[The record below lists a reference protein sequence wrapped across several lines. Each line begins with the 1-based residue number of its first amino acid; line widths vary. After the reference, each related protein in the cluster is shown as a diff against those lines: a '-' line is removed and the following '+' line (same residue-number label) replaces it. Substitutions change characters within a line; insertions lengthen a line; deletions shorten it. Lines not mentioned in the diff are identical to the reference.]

1 MAEPSGFARLE
12 AIVHPLVRA
21 AEKAFLDTEAGGGAD
36 MAVLEIPLLFETGGD
51 ALVDVTVVVSAPPES
66 QRERVL
72 ARPGMTI
79 AKFEEILSLQLSDE
93 EKRQLADF
101 VVDTSG
107 AITDTGKQI
116 DSLVERLRGRAG
128 EAYHRCWAGA

>member
-1 MAEPSGFARLE
+1 
-12 AIVHPLVRA
+12 
-21 AEKAFLDTEAGGGAD
+21 

-79 AKFEEILSLQLSDE
+79 AKFEEILSRQLSDE